1 MHTTAANAT
10 SLFQYIDDQ
19 RSSSQFISDMQSLT
33 TEAGKGTGEAES
45 IQNSLVS
52 VKSIDT
58 MVDQIISGETSVT
71 GDKVNDMLDFYF
83 KRIKNELQA
92 LTNDLNLN
100 NIPPLQYSDDKW
112 QLATAQPDNK
122 ALNQFVDYL
131 NRDSRLAERMEKV
144 VMLSELSE
152 QVTAR
157 EYAQSLKNKDTPG
170 ADIESYLINTSQQLL
185 DNRYLSVEKGAL
197 KLGNFGVASDEY
209 QQRFEK
215 QADD

>member
-1 MHTTAANAT
+1 
-10 SLFQYIDDQ
+10 
-19 RSSSQFISDMQSLT
+19 
-33 TEAGKGTGEAES
+33 
-45 IQNSLVS
+45 
-52 VKSIDT
+52 

-71 GDKVNDMLDFYF
+71 GEKVNDMLDFYF
-83 KRIKNELQA
+83 KRVKNELKS
-92 LTNDLNLN
+92 LTNELNLN
-100 NIPPLQYSDDKW
+100 NVPPLQFADDKW
-112 QLATAQPDNK
+112 QLASSQPDNK
-122 ALNQFVDYL
+122 ALNNFVDYL
-131 NRDSRLAERMEKV
+131 NRDTRLSERMEKV

-157 EYAQSLKNKDTPG
+157 EYAQSLKNKETPD

-197 KLGNFGVASDEY
+197 KLGNFGIASDGF